1 MSRMFD
7 IQKVVLQTPGVTV
20 REVAKALGL
29 DDSRADRTRISALLT
44 QCWQRGK
51 LERAQDPD
59 GKMRYTPTATTCV
72 DGRNKRCSDST
83 TAERQRVVDQR
94 RRAAKQQKREQKMA
108 SYSSP
113 QARPPLPASHIT
125 VAEPPRPT
133 SPPKPAGG
141 VESVAEFRAR
151 GGVVQT
157 LPPGYCAASTL
168 RFEHERAE
176 PIARRRGSIHQRK
189 AGAP

>member
-20 REVAKALGL
+20 RDVAKALGL

-83 TAERQRVVDQR
+83 KAERQRVVDQR
-94 RRAAKQQKREQKMA
+94 RRAAKQQNRAQKMA
-108 SYSSP
+108 GYTS
-113 QARPPLPASHIT
+113 QHARPPVPRSHIT
-125 VAEPPRPT
+125 ITEPPRPKA
-133 SPPKPAGG
+133 PPHPAGST
-141 VESVAEFRAR
+141 ETVAEFEAR
-151 GGVVQT
+151 GGQIQR
-157 LPPGYCAASTL
+157 LAFGQCNNDL
-168 RFEHERAE
+168 RFDHSGNTVHALRRPVVRAA
-176 PIARRRGSIHQRK
+176 PA
-189 AGAP
+189 AGAL